1 MSAPG
6 PRPGDRSRSGGRVT
20 AHGGPT
26 GRRPAQRRSRGR
38 SRNRSRG
45 WCWALPTTTG
55 WWLLALA
62 LALGLAGHV
71 LGSRVAGAGLL
82 TDAAI
87 LLGSVLAIALVT
99 AWCTAALAS
108 PADAPLGPDEV
119 PAGRTAAW
127 ALPTRALLDAP
138 RVVSWRAAGTA
149 PLSAPAGLSTPVLD
163 GSARLGL
170 DPQERGLLTVSARR
184 LSVTEP
190 LGLARG
196 SRSLRA
202 STETIVLPRPLT
214 VPSEVLSAVVSRAR
228 SEGALAAPRS
238 RGGAAS
244 GDLRPYRPGDP
255 LATIHW
261 RQSARTDSLL
271 VTEREDEAGP
281 RAVMALDTAP
291 AAYRGRSDA
300 HHHRTG
306 PRTAAR
312 PPAGRGGSQVDE
324 DPGTRGDDGPAGDRE
339 RAIRLAS
346 SLLAELTG
354 SGVSVQLVVDGVPVD
369 DVTARRILALLPRSD
384 EDADARSGPT
394 AGLATVGGDGAHG
407 DVRVPGGPGEVVDL
421 LITGVG
427 GPSAGAAERCAALL
441 VRVHDGALHLD
452 EGTRP

>member
-1 MSAPG
+1 MQRG
-6 PRPGDRSRSGGRVT
+6 GFRDRSRGGSW
-20 AHGGPT
+20 GG
-26 GRRPAQRRSRGR
+26 S
-38 SRNRSRG
+38 
-45 WCWALPTTTG
+45 WVLPTTTG

-62 LALGLAGHV
+62 VSLGLAGHL
-71 LGSRVAGAGLL
+71 LGSRLVGAGLV
-82 TDAAI
+82 TDAGI

-99 AWCTAALAS
+99 AWGEAALAS
-108 PADAPLGPDEV
+108 AAGAVLGPEEV
-119 PAGRTAAW
+119 LAGHGVTWTLSTHVPFGVPHEVTWRTG
-127 ALPTRALLDAP
+127 
-138 RVVSWRAAGTA
+138 GTA
-149 PLSAPAGLSTPVLD
+149 HVSAPTGRCTPSLD
-163 GSARLGL
+163 GAARLGL
-170 DPQERGLLTVSARR
+170 DPQERGILTVSARR

-196 SRSLRA
+196 SRGLRA

-271 VTEREDEAGP
+271 VTEHEDEAGP
-281 RAVMALDTAP
+281 RAVIALDTAP

-324 DPGTRGDDGPAGDRE
+324 DPGTRGHDGPARDRE